1 MGDISAMVIL
11 GYEREACMV
20 QHKGK
25 WIITIAMAV
34 CLIVVF
40 GFGSQQTMATAPT
53 KKSVINVF
61 GSDPVNIN
69 SHRSFV
75 AVQGEWI
82 FYNNDGLYKIKKDG
96 SSLQKLSSD
105 WADNLNVVGD
115 WIYYTRNK
123 PFKEIYQ
130 IEMPAYD
137 INGTYEDVMELMK
150 IKIDGSS
157 KTVIKS
163 SSLTEGDPNNVQKLY
178 VVGDIIYYA
187 DDSGRLYRM
196 DMNGKNQK
204 KLLDDFEE
212 VYFYQ
217 DWIFYTNKSGQ
228 LCKMKR
234 NGTQKK
240 VVSKDKEL
248 TLIGLSGDFIYYT
261 KWVNDTGVVDVY
273 KIGLKD
279 GKTALVKK
287 GLPPAENP
295 IIVAGKHLY
304 YISEIKDAH
313 TVGRMNMADG
323 KTTPLYPLGSI
334 SSQAINIGGDF
345 IFFYD
350 SQASDHDKKELFKVK
365 MGENKVE
372 KVTPKAK

>member
-1 MGDISAMVIL
+1 
-11 GYEREACMV
+11 MV

-25 WIITIAMAV
+25 WMITIAMAV
-34 CLIVVF
+34 CLIVVL
-40 GFGSQQTMATAPT
+40 GFGNQQTMTTAPA
-53 KKSVINVF
+53 KKPVINVF

-75 AVQGEWI
+75 TVQGEWI
-82 FYNNDGLYKIKKDG
+82 FYNNDSLYKIKQDG

-130 IEMPAYD
+130 LEMPDYE
-137 INGTYEDVMELMK
+137 ISRTYEDVTELMK
-150 IKIDGSS
+150 IKTDGSS

-163 SSLTEGDPNNVQKLY
+163 GSLTEGDPNNVQRLY

-187 DDSGRLYRM
+187 DDHSRLYRM
-196 DMNGKNQK
+196 DTNGKNQK
-204 KLLDDFEE
+204 KLLDQFEE

-217 DWIFYTNKSGQ
+217 DWIFYTNESRQ
-228 LCKMKR
+228 LYKMR
-234 NGTQKK
+234 RDGTQKK
-240 VVSKDKEL
+240 LVSKDKEQFL
-248 TLIGLSGDFIYYT
+248 VGLSGDFIYYT
-261 KWVNDTGVVDVY
+261 KWVDSSGVEDVY

-279 GKTALVKK
+279 GETALVKK

-295 IIVAGKHLY
+295 IIIAGKYLY
-304 YISEIKDAH
+304 YISES
-313 TVGRMNMADG
+313 TVGQMNLTDG

-334 SSQAINIGGDF
+334 SNQSINIGGDS
-345 IFFYD
+345 IFFFDY
-350 SQASDHDKKELFKVK
+350 QASDHDKKDIFKVK

>member
-1 MGDISAMVIL
+1 
-11 GYEREACMV
+11 MV

-25 WIITIAMAV
+25 WMITIAMAV
-34 CLIVVF
+34 CLIVVL
-40 GFGSQQTMATAPT
+40 GFGNQQTMATAPT
-53 KKSVINVF
+53 KKPVINVF

-69 SHRSFV
+69 SYRSFV

-82 FYNNDGLYKIKKDG
+82 FYNNDGLYKIKQDG

-105 WADNLNVVGD
+105 WAHNLNVVGD

-123 PFKEIYQ
+123 PVKEFYQ
-130 IEMPAYD
+130 LEMSPYE
-137 INGTYEDVMELMK
+137 IGYTYEDVMELMK
-150 IKIDGSS
+150 IKTDGSS

-163 SSLTEGDPNNVQKLY
+163 SSPAEDDPDNVLRLY

-187 DDSGRLYRM
+187 DNKSHLYRM
-196 DMNGKNQK
+196 DTNGKNQK
-204 KLLDDFEE
+204 KLLDRFEE

-217 DWIFYTNKSGQ
+217 DWIFYTTENRQ
-228 LCKMKR
+228 LYKMKR

-240 VVSKDKEL
+240 LVSKDKEL
-248 TLIGLSGDFIYYT
+248 TLVGLSGDFIYYT
-261 KWVNDTGVVDVY
+261 KWVDHGVVDVY
-273 KIGLKD
+273 KIGLQD

-295 IIVAGKHLY
+295 IIIAGKNLY
-304 YISEIKDAH
+304 YISEINGEEM
-313 TVGRMNMADG
+313 VGRMNMTDG
-323 KTTPLYPLGSI
+323 KTTPLSPLGL
-334 SSQAINIGGDF
+334 QLNIGGDF

-350 SQASDHDKKELFKVK
+350 YQTSDHDKKELFKVK
-365 MGENKVE
+365 IGENKVE

>member
-1 MGDISAMVIL
+1 MVH
-11 GYEREACMV
+11 
-20 QHKGK
+20 QKGK
-25 WIITIAMAV
+25 WMITIAMAV

-40 GFGSQQTMATAPT
+40 GFGNQQTMATAPT
-53 KKSVINVF
+53 KKPVINVM

-69 SHRSFV
+69 SNRSFV
-75 AVQGEWI
+75 TVQGEWI

-123 PFKEIYQ
+123 PRKEIYQ
-130 IEMPAYD
+130 LEMPHFD
-137 INGTYEDVMELMK
+137 INDTYEDVTELMK
-150 IKIDGSS
+150 IKTDGSS

-163 SSLTEGDPNNVQKLY
+163 GSLAEGDRNNVHQLY

-187 DDSGRLYRM
+187 DGYGPLYRM
-196 DMNGKNQK
+196 DTNGKNQK
-204 KLLDDFEE
+204 KLLDQFEE

-217 DWIFYTNKSGQ
+217 DWIFYTNKSG
-228 LCKMKR
+228 LLYKMKR

-261 KWVNDTGVVDVY
+261 KWVNDKGVVDVY

-287 GLPPAENP
+287 GLPPVENP

-313 TVGRMNMADG
+313 TVGRMNMTDG
-323 KTTPLYPLGSI
+323 KTTPLYPLGSN

-350 SQASDHDKKELFKVK
+350 YQASDRDKKDLFKVK
-365 MGENKVE
+365 LGENKVE
-372 KVTPKAK
+372 KVTSKAK

>member
-1 MGDISAMVIL
+1 
-11 GYEREACMV
+11 MV

-40 GFGSQQTMATAPT
+40 GFGSQQTMAIVPT
-53 KKSVINVF
+53 KKPVINIF

-150 IKIDGSS
+150 IKTDGSS

-196 DMNGKNQK
+196 DMNGKKQK